1 MNQSELFIERLH
13 KVVLKHPQ
21 RPAVV
26 VAGET
31 KLTYRELW
39 NASGS
44 IAIEFVRRGLGS
56 EKVVAICVPKSA
68 ATIATIVGAW
78 RCGAAWVPVE
88 PTLPLKRINFLIED
102 SGSELIVCEHGST
115 EKLADKIPSLNI
127 QTIADA
133 KEHADE
139 SPFLNGRPNLSDL
152 AYVIYT
158 SGSTGEP
165 KGVEVTHRGIVSLL
179 QQQISAIR
187 LTPESRS
194 LFLLSTSFDASVS
207 DIGTTLLSGASLW
220 IEPDFHANGRLIAT
234 PEQILEVIKK
244 RKITYVDI
252 PPSVLAKLDPN
263 LCPPSLTTILIGGE
277 VCPPQVIRQWADKVR
292 LLNVYGPTESTV
304 CSSLSIC
311 DTHSCDRPL
320 IGQPLAGVEYQINCG
335 HAAEDQTNKNHTP
348 KEDQGELLIGGK
360 CLARGYRNRPELTAS
375 RFIERDGHTFYRTG
389 DLVRRDSD
397 GEFVFLGRIDRQI
410 KLRGH
415 RIEPGEIELVLETY
429 PAVNRAAVI
438 YDDNSKALVAFLA
451 TDRNDVSVSELRIFA
466 SSALPAYSVPQQFN
480 FLTELPTTAAGKIDF
495 VALGKLSKQTTHN
508 VSTIEEASSEQERTL
523 YEIFRRV
530 LRHDKFS
537 LDDHFFC
544 IGGDSLGAMEVIATA
559 HLNGISVSPQL
570 LASCGSVKR
579 ICAELNCS
587 GDNDFLLAEELVKDV
602 DSILE
607 SRIANP
613 QLGNSRRKPAQNN
626 HILLTGAT
634 GFLGSRILEC
644 ILDCESVQVTCLVRG
659 NEDQVRERLV
669 GVLAENK
676 IDMDLEKLKRISV
689 VSGDVSLPQLGLSAE
704 TYWRLASQVEQV
716 IHSAANVNMIA
727 TYESLRPSN
736 VVGVKNTADFVLSGQ
751 PKSLEYI
758 STLSVFVGTDC
769 FQGTMFERDNRSKT
783 QRVFGGYAQSKWA
796 AEILLQKLELNSR
809 FYRLG
814 LLTADTRSG
823 VYPKHD
829 LMTLA
834 IKGIVEIGAL
844 PEYNNERFDT
854 LRVDITPVNYAAS
867 VITAISKTQTDES
880 TFHIA
885 HPTGL
890 SSTSLFKNLQQSYP
904 HIKVVSVSEF
914 ERRVRD
920 SKIKLPVATACLALC
935 RALNSGETNSPNPLD
950 IFQAT
955 ETTFDMTNT
964 KTCLAESELKPP
976 DLTDEFVQHLVQ
988 QIGGSQQLMRPEMA
1002 VTNEK

>member
-13 KVVLKHPQ
+13 EVILKNPQ

-31 KLTYRELW
+31 KLTYQELW
-39 NASGS
+39 HASGS
-44 IAIEFVRRGLGS
+44 IAIEFTRRGLGS

-88 PTLPLKRINFLIED
+88 PTLPLDRINFLIED
-102 SGSELIVCEHGST
+102 SGSELIVCEHALM
-115 EKLADKIPSLNI
+115 EKLAVKIPSLNI
-127 QTIADA
+127 QPIVDD
-133 KEHADE
+133 KEHLDE
-139 SPFLNGRPNLSDL
+139 PPFLKARPSLSDL

-158 SGSTGEP
+158 SGSTGQP

-207 DIGTTLLSGASLW
+207 DIGTALLSGASLW

-234 PEQILEVIKK
+234 PEQILDVIEN
-244 RKITYVDI
+244 RQITYVDI

-263 LCPPSLTTILIGGE
+263 LCPPSLTTVLIGGE
-277 VCPPQVIRQWADKVR
+277 VCPPQVIRQWANKVR
-292 LLNVYGPTESTV
+292 LLNVYGPTEATV

-311 DTHSCDRPL
+311 DAHSWDRPL
-320 IGQPLAGVEYQINCG
+320 IGQPLVGVEYQIDCE
-335 HAAEDQTNKNHTP
+335 HAAEDAANK
-348 KEDQGELLIGGK
+348 DQGELLIGGK

-375 RFIERDGHTFYRTG
+375 RFIERDSHTFYRTG

-397 GEFVFLGRIDRQI
+397 GEFVFVGRIDRQI

-415 RIEPGEIELVLETY
+415 RIEPGEIELVLEAHS
-429 PAVNRAAVI
+429 AVNRAAVV
-438 YDDNSKALVAFLA
+438 YDDQSKTLVAFLA
-451 TDRNDVSVSELRIFA
+451 TNHDDVSVSELRIFA
-466 SSALPAYSVPQQFN
+466 SNKLPAYCVPQQFI
-480 FLTELPTTAAGKIDF
+480 FLSELPTTATGKIDF
-495 VALGKLSKQTTHN
+495 VALGKLSIQNAQN
-508 VSTIEEASSEQERTL
+508 VSTIEETSSEQERTL
-523 YEIFRRV
+523 FEIFRRV

-544 IGGDSLGAMEVIATA
+544 VGGDSLGAMEVIATA
-559 HLNGISVSPQL
+559 HLNGISISPQL

-579 ICAELNCS
+579 ICEELNCS

-607 SRIANP
+607 SRTSDP
-613 QLGNSRRKPAQNN
+613 QVGNSRRKLAQGS

-634 GFLGSRILEC
+634 GFLGSRILER
-644 ILDCESVQVTCLVRG
+644 ILDAPSAEVTCLVRG
-659 NEDQVRERLV
+659 NKDRVQERLV
-669 GVLAENK
+669 GVLAENE
-676 IDMDLEKLKRISV
+676 IDVDVEKLARISV
-689 VSGDVSLPQLGLSAE
+689 VAGDVSVSQFGLPAE
-704 TYWRLASQVEQV
+704 TYQRLANQVDQV
-716 IHSAANVNMIA
+716 IHSAADVNTIA

-769 FQGTMFERDNRSKT
+769 FQGTMLEQDDLSRT
-783 QRVFGGYAQSKWA
+783 QRIYGGYAQSKWA
-796 AEILLQKLELNSR
+796 AEILLRKLELNVR

-823 VYPKHD
+823 VYPKRD

-834 IKGIVEIGAL
+834 IKGIVEMGAL
-844 PEYNNERFDT
+844 PESNNERFDT

-867 VITAISKTQTDES
+867 AITAIAKTQTDKS

-885 HPTGL
+885 HPMGL
-890 SSTSLFKNLQQSYP
+890 SATSLFENLRQSYP
-904 HIKVVSVSEF
+904 HINVVPASEF

-920 SKIKLPVATACLALC
+920 SKIKFPIATACLALC
-935 RALNSGETNSPNPLD
+935 RALNSEETYSPNPLD

-955 ETTFDMTNT
+955 GTTFDMTNT
-964 KTCLAESELKPP
+964 KTCLTESGLKPP
-976 DLTDEFVQHLVQ
+976 DLTDEFVQQLVR
-988 QIGGSQQLMRPEMA
+988 QIGGPQKLIRPEMA
-1002 VTNEK
+1002 VANEK